1 MNKNSNDIFY
11 KLNDDAFLEDKFD
24 YSNKNKELYKFY
36 NIKDF
41 HNINDIDF
49 RPADYVNNTL
59 KKNKIIDYNKI
70 NNHLK
75 NNNIN
80 LPLTIIID
88 FFNTYLLHN
97 NVSILTEEQM
107 LNNFLKMIKFYNQF
121 YKRKT
126 PVYND
131 KKQNRITFIEDKH
144 SEMDNNI
151 KLANGAMKA
160 MNFHNKEHLT
170 FKKF

>member
-1 MNKNSNDIFY
+1 MSKNNDIFY
-11 KLNDDAFLEDKFD
+11 KLNDDAFLESKFD
-24 YSNKNKELYKFY
+24 YLNKNKELYKFY

-41 HNINDIDF
+41 QNMNDIDF
-49 RPADYVNNTL
+49 ISGNHINDSI
-59 KKNKIIDYNKI
+59 KKNGIIDYNKI
-70 NNHLK
+70 INHLK

-80 LPLTIIID
+80 LPLTTIMD

-97 NVSILTEEQM
+97 NVINLSEQQILA
-107 LNNFLKMIKFYNQF
+107 NFLKMIKFYDQF

-131 KKQNRITFIEDKH
+131 KKQTRITFIEDKH
-144 SEMDNNI
+144 SEMDNNL
-151 KLANGAMKA
+151 KLASGFSKA